1 MKAIITGHDA
11 SSNYGLFDTQW
22 VHRSWKCA
30 VLNTWRQ
37 HGLSAFICCLTGG
50 YEREREGLVACV
62 CVCVKDS
69 NYPHSMW
76 TELYCSVGYCAANIL
91 PPPVFLLIWTVSVH
105 TSWTVLL
112 IHILSFNFCTR
123 FVSLHNITRSMGQR
137 KDGKTHTVFLIKGQR
152 HHCVCRPC
160 VADSALSQVAPFS
173 HKA

>member
-1 MKAIITGHDA
+1 MG
-11 SSNYGLFDTQW
+11 SSLL
-22 VHRSWKCA
+22 K
-30 VLNTWRQ
+30 
-37 HGLSAFICCLTGG
+37 ICCAKYLTATWAISFHLLPHRRLW
-50 YEREREGLVACV
+50 ERKGRVSCV

-76 TELYCSVGYCAANIL
+76 TELYCSVGCCAANIL

-160 VADSALSQVAPFS
+160 VETLWQRSLPGGSIFIWSLVYFLKEMQRKTKS
-173 HKA
+173 K